1 MNSREYEEKKQN
13 LRNYFNSDKFRENEI
28 GERVYYK
35 GRRNLKELKYI
46 LDLVFGEDYTV
57 ITESPLKNETGTMIG
72 GFITCK
78 IYVSAD
84 FNGFHQGTAG
94 AYVYT
99 RFNLIENAYYLEQSQ
114 TIEGLD
120 FYK

>member
-1 MNSREYEEKKQN
+1 MNFREYEEKKQN
-13 LRNYFNSDKFRENEI
+13 LRNYFHSDKFKENKL

-35 GRRNLKELKYI
+35 GKKNLKELRYI
-46 LDLVFGEDYTV
+46 LDLVFGDNYTV
-57 ITESPLKNETGTMIG
+57 ITEGVLKSETDQQIG

-78 IYVSAD
+78 IYVASD

-94 AYVYT
+94 DYVYT